1 MAQHHGLKPL
11 TDLDR
16 YCRGGHRVERAGRFG
31 RMFPDLP
38 TAYTSPHVLHDVGVL
53 GGPMDGGTNASRA
66 ASVPVGHVI
75 FGQFIDHDIT
85 LDVSSSFSRVNLPE
99 QIRNIRT
106 PTLDLDCI
114 YGSGPEAQPYL
125 MRQVGP
131 TAGKGLM
138 VGADEVG
145 ADVLRRNDLYR
156 PANNRA
162 MIGDPRNDEN
172 RVISQLQLAMINV
185 HNARCDDGL
194 SFEEAREW
202 LTWHYQWSVVNDF
215 LVTMC
220 GRPVVDDILNCGR
233 KFYCPADEPFIPVEF
248 SVAAYRFGHSMVP
261 MKIQIQR
268 GEPAQEFFGP
278 VLGDGFTPVV
288 DTKAIVDWHEVFFT
302 SAGRNV
308 QKAEKLN
315 TKLARDLLQLP
326 FMPPGPESSLATRNL
341 LRGNSFLLPG
351 GDKVAELM
359 NRPAAEVSDVMEKIG
374 TMSDGEITQGAPL
387 WLYLLAEAEVIGRE
401 TTPGHFDK
409 AEGLGP
415 VGARMVAEVIIGLLE
430 LDEHSFLGSNRNW
443 RPENGMETIGEI
455 VASVNSPDL

>member
-1 MAQHHGLKPL
+1 MAKHHGLKPL

-16 YCRGGHRVERAGRFG
+16 YCRGGHGVERPDRFG

-38 TAYTSPHVLHDVGVL
+38 AAYIRPLLLHDVGAL
-53 GGPMDGGTNASRA
+53 GGPMDGGTSASRTT
-66 ASVPVGHVI
+66 SVPVGHVI

-99 QIRNIRT
+99 QIRNVRT

-114 YGSGPEAQPYL
+114 YGAGPEAQPYL
-125 MRQVGP
+125 VRQDGP
-131 TAGKGLM
+131 TAGRALM
-138 VGADEVG
+138 IGADELG

-156 PANNRA
+156 PANSRA

-172 RVISQLQLAMINV
+172 RVISQLQLAMIKV

-194 SFEEAREW
+194 SFEEARRW
-202 LTWHYQWSVVNDF
+202 LTWHYQWSVVDDF

-233 KFYCPADEPFIPVEF
+233 RFYCPAGDPFIPVEF
-248 SVAAYRFGHSMVP
+248 AVAAYRFGHSMVP
-261 MKIQIQR
+261 MKIQIQQ
-268 GEPAQEFFGP
+268 GKPAEEFFGT
-278 VLGDGFTPVV
+278 VLGEGFSPVT

-326 FMPPGPESSLATRNL
+326 FIPAGPESSLATRNL

-351 GDKVAELM
+351 GDKVAEHM
-359 NRPAAEVSDVMEKIG
+359 NRPAAEISKVMTKIG
-374 TMSDGEITQGAPL
+374 TISGGAITQGAPL

-401 TTPGHFDK
+401 TTPGQFDK
-409 AEGLGP
+409 SEGLGP
-415 VGARMVAEVIIGLLE
+415 VGARIVAEVIIGLLE

-443 RPENGMETIGEI
+443 SPDPAMVSIGEI